1 MQGDF
6 KEVIR
11 SKKEKP
17 MGTVEIDLAGPEGN
31 AYALCSV
38 ARTIGRKL
46 GYSESRI
53 AAIYKVMMMGDY
65 EGLVKVFDREFGH
78 IVTLWR

>member
-1 MQGDF
+1 ML
-6 KEVIR
+6 R
-11 SKKEKP
+11 SKEEKP
-17 MGTVEIDLAGPEGN
+17 IGFVEIDLSGPDGN
-31 AYALCSV
+31 AYALCSA

-53 AAIYKVMMMGDY
+53 AAICKVMMMGDY
-65 EGLVKVFDREFGH
+65 EGLVKVFDKEFGH